1 MNNLSEKSVF
11 SKRDHFSVHFQLHK
25 KTFFFWMD
33 QKTFIEETE
42 HPERGKQGTNKRK
55 QDRQKHI
62 S

>member
-1 MNNLSEKSVF
+1 MNNLSEKSIF
-11 SKRDHFSVHFQLHK
+11 RMRDHFSVHFQLHK
-25 KTFFFWMD
+25 KTFIFGMN